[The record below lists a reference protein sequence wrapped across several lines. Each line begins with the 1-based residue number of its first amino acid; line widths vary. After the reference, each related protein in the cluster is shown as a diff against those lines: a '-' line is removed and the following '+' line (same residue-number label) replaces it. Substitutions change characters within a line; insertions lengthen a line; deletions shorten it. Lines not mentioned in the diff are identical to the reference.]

1 MVNLD
6 TPVSKVSKQL
16 WLVVVK
22 NKENR
27 FTSREDR
34 NRTSCGSR
42 DAK

>member
-6 TPVSKVSKQL
+6 RPVSKVSKQL
-16 WLVVVK
+16 WLVVAK

-27 FTSREDR
+27 FANREDR